1 MVAIIY
7 LRCMPECGKK
17 PGMSRKHSKSSG
29 SIISIVLLLIFF
41 LILSNCGKKIS
52 DTDRQATRAIN
63 KTESVIQDTQFWETH
78 HAHVTSVQETI
89 ERDRVIATATAIYKR
104 TIKPTLDYE
113 STHEMFVRELKQQQT
128 VESIFDR
135 NK

>member
-1 MVAIIY
+1 
-7 LRCMPECGKK
+7 
-17 PGMSRKHSKSSG
+17 MSRRRSKTSG

-52 DTDRQATRAIN
+52 DTDRQATRSIWD
-63 KTESVIQDTQFWETH
+63 TESVIRDTQHWSTY
-78 HAHVTSVQETI
+78 HANATSVEETI
-89 ERDRVIATATAIYKR
+89 ERDRVIATVTAIYKR

-128 VESIFDR
+128 VEAYLTEIS
-135 NK
+135 NP